1 MFKNTDRA
9 KIETVVMR
17 SLLKNGVFANKDT
30 AKEELEI
37 LEQEYLETIQES
49 IHGAPYDL
57 SMKVIILE
65 KNIELIKK
73 FLGNDEKEV
82 KTHKRKR
89 SV

>member
-1 MFKNTDRA
+1 MFKNTDKA
-9 KIETVVMR
+9 KIETVVMK
-17 SLLKNGVFANKDT
+17 SLLKNGVFKNKDT
-30 AKEELEI
+30 AKEELEF
-37 LEQEYLETIQES
+37 LEKEYLETIQES

-57 SMKVIILE
+57 SMKAIMLE

-73 FLGNDEKEV
+73 FLGNDEQEV